1 MEKEEA
7 PSSPSSP
14 SLNPSAPLSPLNF
27 QWRDPSLFFSLPRGA
42 GGVVGVGVCAK
53 ATNCAGGDNEAAAPS
68 LPFRFTLLLSSEH
81 RSEPANAPYF
91 NSNDSTA
98 MSFVGKYERTSA
110 TGYEDFLK
118 ALDVNFLL
126 RKAATV
132 STPVMEVRRTNGEGV
147 VGELIFFSRRRE
159 FRTYCH
165 TVQKVPFVFL
175 ISSMRQTTR

>member
-1 MEKEEA
+1 MEKEA
-7 PSSPSSP
+7 PSSPSLP

-27 QWRDPSLFFSLPRGA
+27 QWRDPSLFFSLPRGGA
-42 GGVVGVGVCAK
+42 GGGVGVCAK
-53 ATNCAGGDNEAAAPS
+53 ATNCAGGDNGAAAPP
-68 LPFRFTLLLSSEH
+68 LPFRFTLLLSYEH

-147 VGELIFFSRRRE
+147 VGELFFFPAR
-159 FRTYCH
+159 
-165 TVQKVPFVFL
+165 
-175 ISSMRQTTR
+175 